1 MQNETKLDENFGE
14 NQSDRETN
22 TPDQVNIDQIQTG
35 DPGRMMH
42 GDKQR
47 LSTEQDPTK
56 TPLTKEGDEEVADEV
71 YKQETDL
78 NQ

>member
-1 MQNETKLDENFGE
+1 MQNETKLDENSGE

-42 GDKQR
+42 SDKER
-47 LSTEQDPTK
+47 LTTEQDPTK
-56 TPLTKEGDEEVADEV
+56 TPLTKEGDEEVADEL
-71 YKQETDL
+71 YKQEQDL